1 MRVYV
6 VAVDEGEA
14 KRLAWSGYV
23 GLHQS
28 PQAAQD
34 EAALWNRTPGMIR
47 RRSVFA
53 VEMEI
58 KVTSAR
64 EVQP

>member
-1 MRVYV
+1 M
-6 VAVDEGEA
+6 AVDEGEA

-34 EAALWNRTPGMIR
+34 EAALWNRTPGIVR
-47 RRSVFA
+47 RRAVFE
-53 VEMEI
+53 VEIEI
-58 KVTSAR
+58 RVTSA
-64 EVQP
+64 EVVQP